1 MGAKSILG
9 VACGRIGSR
18 EVSASLCY
26 TERMTTKTEG
36 SNANADITFVYE
48 KLREIELLS
57 NVAAL
62 LQYDQ
67 QTRLPERG
75 AVRRAEHLEML
86 SAMIHARQ
94 TAPEVLS
101 RVDRMAEHLAALPD
115 GDDVNIRE
123 VKKDLDKKR
132 KLPPEF
138 VAERARVESETQ
150 SVWERAKPSGDFAA
164 VTPHLERMFSLARQ
178 QAEYLGF
185 KGRLYDGLLD
195 QYEPGATL
203 ASMKPLLLNLG
214 KELAELIPA
223 IREKFPAVSP
233 PSGKYPV
240 DAQRRLSQ
248 RIARDCGF
256 DLARGCIDEVS
267 HPMMTTLGPHDHRVT
282 TRYDEADYQEGL
294 TSVIHEIGHGLYEQ
308 GLPPEFSGRPL
319 GESVS
324 LGIHES
330 QSRIW
335 ENVVARSRPFSV
347 YLHRLLGEYLPT
359 EQSVTTP
366 EIVWRQ
372 LNNVKPSLIRIQ
384 ADEVTYSQHIIIRTL
399 LEEEVINGDLPV
411 RDLPGRWAE
420 LYRQYLGVEPKN
432 DTEGVL
438 QDVHWYCGLVG
449 YFPTYV
455 LGNLYGAAMME
466 IAREALPTLD
476 TDIEQGVFL
485 PLREW
490 LRSNVHTFGRRYAP
504 LELVSRMTGKPFSSK
519 PFLNYITK
527 KFGV

>member
-1 MGAKSILG
+1 M
-9 VACGRIGSR
+9 
-18 EVSASLCY
+18 CY
-26 TERMTTKTEG
+26 TKLMNEST
-36 SNANADITFVYE
+36 SPANVSSLKIVYE
-48 KLREIELLS
+48 RVREIELLS

-67 QTRLPERG
+67 QTRLPDLG
-75 AVRRAEHLEML
+75 AARRAEHLELL
-86 SAMIHARQ
+86 SSMIHARQ
-94 TAPEVLS
+94 TSTELL
-101 RVDRMAEHLAALPD
+101 REVDRLAERLSTLPE
-115 GDDVNIRE
+115 GDAVNIRE
-123 VKKDLDKKR
+123 MKKDLDKKR
-132 KLPPEF
+132 KLPAEF

-150 SVWERAKPSGDFAA
+150 SVWEKAKPAGDFAA

-203 ASMKPLLLNLG
+203 VSVKPLLLSLG
-214 KELAELIPA
+214 DELAKVIPE
-223 IREKFPAVSP
+223 IRKKFPEVSP
-233 PSGKYPV
+233 PSGRYPI
-240 DAQRRLSQ
+240 DLQRKLSE
-248 RIARDCGF
+248 RIAGDLGF
-256 DLARGCIDEVS
+256 DLSRGCIDEVS

-282 TRYDEADYQEGL
+282 TRYDEGDYQEGL

-308 GLPPEFSGRPL
+308 GLPPEHSGRPL

-335 ENVVARSRPFSV
+335 ENVIGRSRPFST
-347 YLHRLLGEYLPT
+347 YLHRLLGEYLPS
-359 EQSVTTP
+359 EQAASSP
-366 EIVWRQ
+366 ETIWRQ

-420 LYRQYLGVEPKN
+420 LYRQYLGIEPSN

-466 IAREALPTLD
+466 TAREALPTLD
-476 TDIEQGVFL
+476 SDIEKGVFL

-490 LRSNVHTFGRRYAP
+490 LRSNVHAFGRTYAP
-504 LELVSRMTGKPFSSK
+504 LDLVRRITGKPFSSR
-519 PFLNYITK
+519 PFLEYITG